1 MTPPATLPPALAA
14 GTLPPALA
22 DGTPTT
28 PPADRS
34 PLSFWEDRSAGEW
47 ARRLGAATAEFHAR
61 IASTSDRARELVQ
74 SGLPLPALVVAD
86 RQSAGRGCRGRR
98 WESDTPLGLWLTAAL
113 AAAPSSSAVLPLR
126 IGLVLARA
134 LESLVP
140 GLRLSVK
147 WPNDLTASG
156 GKLGGILCERAGDA
170 VLVGIGLNLAHT
182 HADLPSGLDAP
193 ATSLLLETGQTL
205 PRGRVLPAAW
215 SATTAACRAS
225 GDSLSPS
232 ERAALNRRSPLRG
245 RQVVANGVALG
256 PEGGAHAVH
265 SLHAVAGGVAS
276 NGSLLLR
283 DKHGADLRLVT
294 GSVAPCR

>member
-1 MTPPATLPPALAA
+1 MTLTPVTPPA
-14 GTLPPALA
+14 TLPPALA

-47 ARRLGAATAEFHAR
+47 ARHLGAATAEFHAR
-61 IASTSDRARELVQ
+61 IASTSDRVRELVR

-86 RQSAGRGCRGRR
+86 RQSAGRGRRGRR
-98 WESDTPLGLWLTAAL
+98 WESDTPLGLWLTAAV
-113 AAAPSSSAVLPLR
+113 AAAPSSSASVLPLR
-126 IGLVLARA
+126 IGLALART

-147 WPNDLTASG
+147 WPNDLTTSG

-170 VLVGIGLNLAHT
+170 VLVGIGLNLGHSR
-182 HADLPSGLDAP
+182 ADLPSDLDVP

-205 PRGRVLPAAW
+205 PRGRVLPAVW

-232 ERAALNRRSPLRG
+232 ERAALDRRSPLR
-245 RQVVANGVALG
+245 RRRVVVDGVALG
-256 PEGGAHAVH
+256 SEGGARAVH
-265 SLHAVAGGVAS
+265 SLHAVASGVAS

-283 DKHGADLRLVT
+283 DEHGATVRLVT
-294 GSVAPCR
+294 GSVVPSR